1 MKAAIHS
8 LSVAQARRRLRRTGF
23 SFVPTSR
30 TVQEL
35 LGHSDVSTTV
45 IYTHMLKEAA
55 GGTASPLDGLRGL
68 VS

>member
-8 LSVAQARRRLRRTGF
+8 LSVVQARRRLRRTGF
-23 SFVPTSR
+23 TFVPPSR

-35 LGHSDVSTTV
+35 LGHSDVSTTM
-45 IYTHMLKEAA
+45 IYTHALKVAA
-55 GGTASPLDGLRGL
+55 GGTASPLDRLRGL